1 MTRLVPALA
10 LVAAGCAQLQELRLP
25 ARTAPARAPPP
36 EEIAAVV
43 VAPPPPAGARTADQ
57 FDTTT
62 DEQRAA
68 ARNVAPAAEEA
79 LGPVVVSLGDP
90 ADPGLWLESE
100 LVGAPRAGRVVA
112 PSGSEALVELR
123 AGTGGARL
131 SLPAMRLLG
140 LPLTDLPTV
149 TVYGR

>member
-1 MTRLVPALA
+1 MTRLA
-10 LVAAGCAQLQELRLP
+10 LVLAIAASGCAQLQELRLP
-25 ARTAPARAPPP
+25 SRSAPDRAPPP
-36 EEIAAVV
+36 VEIATVV
-43 VAPPPPAGARTADQ
+43 AAPPPPAGARTADQ

-62 DEQRAA
+62 AEQRAA
-68 ARNVAPAAEEA
+68 ATDVAPASEQA
-79 LGPVVVSLGDP
+79 LGQVVVSLGDP
-90 ADPGLWLESE
+90 TDPGLWLETG

-112 PSGSEALVELR
+112 SSGAEALVELR
-123 AGTGGARL
+123 PGTGGARL